1 MKNQMLAILTILSL
15 CLGFLMACSSSGGGS
30 SDSDN
35 MTVAADNQTSAD
47 NTTTDMGGSGV
58 PNDNTTSTGD
68 NSTGGASDTINLT
81 GPIVDLQGTW
91 KTSCVANDD
100 IFQNRSLQVS
110 GRDFAITFDDYTDAA
125 CEVRRGRTKSSFAN
139 LSIGDNVT
147 FSDNTTGYQFM
158 AEWDQQII
166 TPLDNG
172 ATQSLM
178 QNLSIATCR
187 PDITTLEVGTS
198 VDITGKSCGDFGN
211 FPTKGTSFYSAYRLT
226 GDKSLF
232 QYLTFGDGS
241 SDNGTYPT
249 VTDFEWVFAKESSDE
264 PNLTGPTAE
273 LQGTWIS
280 SCLSD
285 GYVNV
290 LKKIDVSGDSVNFEW
305 SYYEETDNQ
314 TCSTLR
320 DILAFSTDDISITDN
335 TTMTTLSATLK
346 KFTLTP
352 FGETESYNRHIRCG
366 FSDWETGATRDV
378 AGLGIEDCD
387 FPAAGT
393 PFTFQYALDEGSLD
407 FTDLTIDTRTY
418 TKQ

>member
-1 MKNQMLAILTILSL
+1 MKNQRLSL
-15 CLGFLMACSSSGGGS
+15 LAVVSACLLALFGCSPSGSSSS
-30 SDSDN
+30 EE
-35 MTVAADNQTSAD
+35 A
-47 NTTTDMGGSGV
+47 
-58 PNDNTTSTGD
+58 
-68 NSTGGASDTINLT
+68 LT

-91 KTSCVANDD
+91 KTSCKANDD

-125 CEVRRGRTKSSFAN
+125 CEVRRGQTKSSFAN

-158 AEWDQQII
+158 AEWDQQTI

-172 ATQSLM
+172 STQNLM
-178 QNLSIATCR
+178 QSLSIATCR

-198 VDITGKSCGDFGN
+198 VDIIGKSCGDLGN
-211 FPTKGTSFYSAYRLT
+211 FPVKGTPLYSAYRLM

-335 TTMTTLSATLK
+335 STMTTLSATLK

-387 FPAAGT
+387 FHAAGT

-407 FTDLTIDTRTY
+407 FTDFTDLTIDTRTY